1 MRTYTRN
8 SPEAAA
14 RIVALVLI
22 SDGHVSGAELDSLA
36 RSDVSGELGLA
47 PGALQ
52 SILHVLC
59 EDLACCAA
67 NGGASL
73 DCLDDTVLASLIA
86 EVTDADLQRKVL
98 ALALVACIADGHVAD
113 GESRLLEL
121 LRQQWLDG
129 HMVSVNRVG
138 AALV

>member
-22 SDGHVSGAELDSLA
+22 SDGHVSGSELDALA

-52 SILHVLC
+52 PILHALC

-73 DCLDDTVLASLIA
+73 DCLDDTVLKSIFA
-86 EVTDADLQRKVL
+86 EVMDADLQRKVL
-98 ALALVACIADGHVAD
+98 ALAIVASSADDHVAD

-121 LRQQWLDG
+121 LRTQWFEG
-129 HMVSVNRVG
+129 HELSVNRVG